1 MTSRAA
7 FKHSYIKQ
15 SKDVYSW
22 RRVMW
27 KNTQVHFKTKH
38 NGLASLI
45 RLWLGLELF
54 TVYNKQNIWRT
65 INQDSQIVSPYTACM
80 WTSMNSSLQQ
90 TVYKSLHIRCS
101 PKSTGSNAVLRRGV
115 IVGAVSILVPRVASI
130 QPHCQVQAVLRQ
142 FSLGDIH

>member
-1 MTSRAA
+1 MTDIHFSNFKHGIVSIHGNMTSRAA

-45 RLWLGLELF
+45 RL
-54 TVYNKQNIWRT
+54 
-65 INQDSQIVSPYTACM
+65 
-80 WTSMNSSLQQ
+80 
-90 TVYKSLHIRCS
+90 
-101 PKSTGSNAVLRRGV
+101 
-115 IVGAVSILVPRVASI
+115 
-130 QPHCQVQAVLRQ
+130 
-142 FSLGDIH
+142 